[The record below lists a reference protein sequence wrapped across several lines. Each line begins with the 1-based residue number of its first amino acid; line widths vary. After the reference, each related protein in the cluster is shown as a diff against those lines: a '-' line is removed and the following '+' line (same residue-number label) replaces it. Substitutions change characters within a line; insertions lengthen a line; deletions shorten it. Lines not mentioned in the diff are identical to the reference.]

1 MSLNLIEIAREHLSD
16 DMLKLI
22 ADKVGLDPNQASGVV
37 GKAFPS
43 LLALFGE
50 RAKSDE
56 GGEAIF
62 NSVIEA
68 DTGILDNLTDS
79 FSGDTSALQER
90 GKGILNGI
98 FGEDKLPS
106 ISNKIGLVS
115 GISEDKA
122 EGVLGMLTPY
132 LSSLLGKQVKQ
143 EGLEL
148 SGFQNMLNSQEGA
161 IKGVLGN
168 NLDKLGFAGLA
179 AGLGGAFTGASA
191 GVTNALGS
199 IEDKVTDT
207 ADGISDKVSG
217 SINSV
222 GDKVTEVTDGI
233 SDKVSGSINSVEDKV
248 TEVTGGISDKVSGS
262 INSVGDKVTEVT
274 DDIGEKVSGSINS
287 VGDKVTEVSDGIGE
301 KVSGSINSVGDK
313 VTDTADGI
321 GEKVSGSIN
330 SVEDKVA
337 EVTDGISDKVSGSI
351 DSVQDKVGSVVSGVG
366 ASAESAP
373 VAAEADVTSPAQAT
387 SVNKGGGGF
396 KWLFLLLIP
405 ILVFILIRKC
415 NPGEVVKEVGGA
427 VSDGTKAVSSAVVDT
442 TKSTGEVI
450 GDSAKSVTD
459 SAVSGIDSASEALS
473 DGASALGDAAD
484 AVTDGVSAAGDE
496 AKAIGEG
503 ALDGIKSIGTSI
515 TEGVENTSD
524 AITEG
529 TASLGEG
536 AKSAGGA
543 IVAGVKSLGDTI
555 ADGAAAASE
564 AVTDGAN
571 TAGNA
576 IAAGATAAG
585 EAVTNG
591 ASIFGVPTDGPQLSE
606 KVKGFASK
614 LSSIDSSDESKLD
627 EVYSEFTADGSSG
640 FLYRIPFSTGETGVP
655 SSHQEALVAKLK
667 TAKPNATLVTI
678 GYADVRGDDAQNKQ
692 LSYGR
697 AKEVGEWIT
706 TTLGSDRAIESFSM
720 GETDRF
726 SKTDYSKNRVVE
738 VWQVTE

>member
-248 TEVTGGISDKVSGS
+248 TEVTDG
-262 INSVGDKVTEVT
+262 
-274 DDIGEKVSGSINS
+274 IGEKVSGSINS
-287 VGDKVTEVSDGIGE
+287 VGDKVTEVTDGIGE